1 MKLYIAE
8 KPSLARALADVL
20 PGPNKKGDG
29 FIQLGNGDRVSWCI
43 GHLLEQAEPDV
54 YDARYKKWRIQDLP
68 IVPDQWKLVA
78 KTSTRK
84 QLTTLKKLIREANVL
99 VHVGDPDREGQLL
112 VDEVINYAHINA
124 EKRARTQRCLVSDLN
139 PAGVRKALQNLRSNT
154 EFIPLATSAL
164 ARTRADWLYGINL
177 TRLCSLLGQRN
188 GFKGVLSIGRVQT
201 PVLGLVVRR
210 DQEIEAFTSKPFY
223 ELVLDIQDRDTVY
236 QAKWRPSE
244 ACQAYMDDENRV
256 LSRKLV
262 ENVASRVFNQQG
274 HIEKLKHSKKQ
285 QAAPLPFNLSAL
297 QIEAARRFGLS
308 AQQVLDSCQ
317 QLYERHKLITYPRSD
332 CRYLPQAH
340 WQEAAQLC
348 SAINTVIP
356 DLQILTESC
365 DLRLKT
371 KAWDDKKVGAH
382 HAIIPTAKKMT
393 AAQLTAVEQKL
404 YELIARQYLMQFLG
418 PYEYRQL
425 DLETCI
431 QGGMF
436 VSQFKA
442 TLAVGW
448 KRALLPVKSPSEA
461 EPSLAMFP
469 DKLKQGDQVSCIAV
483 HIQDKQTT
491 AAKHFTDATLLAAMT
506 GIARYVNDP
515 EIRKILRETDG
526 LGTEATRASIIELL
540 FKRGFLLRKGKEIHA
555 SQVARE
561 LINKLPDSLSL
572 PDMTAQWEA
581 QLNAISLRE
590 LSYSSFMLPMQQS
603 LSKLIDDVAKVQ
615 FEGLHG
621 QGTQTRKKRR
631 FKSQKKVTE
640 KRTAAA

>member
-20 PGPNKKGDG
+20 PGPLKKAEGY
-29 FIQLGNGDRVSWCI
+29 IQAANGDRVSWCI
-43 GHLLEQAEPDV
+43 GHLLEQAEPEV
-54 YDARYKKWRIQDLP
+54 YDARYKKWQIPDLP
-68 IVPDQWKLVA
+68 IIPEYWRLVA
-78 KTSTRK
+78 KTNTRK
-84 QLTTLKKLIREANVL
+84 QLSVLKKLIREADVL
-99 VHVGDPDREGQLL
+99 VNVGDPDREGQLL
-112 VDEVINYAHINA
+112 VDEVINYANVSA
-124 EKRARTQRCLVSDLN
+124 EKRASALRCLISDLN
-139 PAGVRKALQNLRSNT
+139 PAGVRKALQDVRSNT

-177 TRLCSLLGQRN
+177 TRLCTLLGQRN

-223 ELVLDIQDRDTVY
+223 ELILDIQDADTVY
-236 QAKWRPSE
+236 QAKWCPSE

-256 LSRKLV
+256 LSRKLI
-262 ENVASRVFNQQG
+262 ENVASRVLNQQG

-285 QAAPLPFNLSAL
+285 QAVPLPFNLSAL

-332 CRYLPQAH
+332 CRYLPEAH
-340 WQEAAQLC
+340 WQEATHLC
-348 SAINTVIP
+348 RAINTVLP
-356 DLQILTESC
+356 DLQVLTEAC

-393 AAQLTAVEQKL
+393 AAQLTAVEHNL

-425 DLETCI
+425 DLETCV
-431 QGGMF
+431 QGGIF
-436 VSQFKA
+436 VSQFKE
-442 TLAVGW
+442 TLAAGW
-448 KRALLPVKSPSEA
+448 KRALLPVKALSEA
-461 EPSLAMFP
+461 AISAAPFP
-469 DKLKQGDQVSCIAV
+469 DKLKQGDQVCCIAT

-491 AAKHFTDATLLAAMT
+491 APKHFSDATLLAAMT
-506 GIARYVNDP
+506 GIARYVSDP

-555 SQVARE
+555 SPVGRE
-561 LINKLPDSLSL
+561 LIKKLPDSLSL

-581 QLNAISLRE
+581 QLNAISQRE
-590 LSYSSFMLPMQQS
+590 LSYALFMNPMLARLTQ
-603 LSKLIDDVAKVQ
+603 LVEDVARVQ
-615 FEGLHG
+615 FEALQG
-621 QGTQTRKKRR
+621 QGMQSRKKRR
-631 FKSQKKVTE
+631 FKSQKKVAD
-640 KRTAAA
+640 KRKATA